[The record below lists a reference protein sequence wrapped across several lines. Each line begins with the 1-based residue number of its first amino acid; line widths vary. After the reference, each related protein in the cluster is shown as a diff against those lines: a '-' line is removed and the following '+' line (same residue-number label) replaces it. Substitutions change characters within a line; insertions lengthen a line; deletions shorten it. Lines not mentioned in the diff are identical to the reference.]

1 MKRAAFLAICLILG
15 LNSGAFAADRAPDPT
30 VDTSYGAVEDAYAA
44 MIQAGTGLA
53 AQAEDAIKGED
64 PDLAAA
70 LPAALAGFAVI
81 AADASAA
88 MDAHGGPLDL
98 RCIYRGMAEDAARR
112 AQDLATAAD
121 ADARQAV
128 LEDIAFLADDAVLVT
143 PEIEAENDALAGLPP
158 MTCDASATPVDAAA
172 VLALFAD

>member
-1 MKRAAFLAICLILG
+1 MKRAATLAICLILG

-70 LPAALAGFAVI
+70 LAGFAVI

-88 MDAHGGPLDL
+88 MDAHGGPVDL

-112 AQDLATAAD
+112 AQELATAAD

-158 MTCDASATPVDAAA
+158 MTCDASAAPVDAAA